1 MAQQTAWGW
10 KKVVLAIVGV
20 AAAMVLLLVAT
31 AAVGLVW
38 ATSTAER
45 LGEPV
50 PEPVASTVATRD
62 AGVRAAAAANAEQ
75 PLRVEIELEEGE
87 FEVRPGPPGTG
98 VQVDGAYAK
107 AYYELTE
114 EHTPAGEPGGPAT
127 VIRLR
132 PAHSFLVRLIGS
144 ALGGHDGAHNALTV
158 TIPREI
164 PIDLRLR
171 LRMGETRT
179 DLGGVDPDR
188 PGRRS
193 HHGRAPPR
201 LQPAACRAA
210 APHPRGRRDGRSPT
224 RALRE
229 TRVPGSWTWRG
240 AWAAS
245 PSIWAVTG
253 RLVPKPT
260 CGWTVRWAS
269 SGWTFRTPFASRRD
283 SAVSNVFGATSQPR
297 AGNDASADAPL
308 VRLHLTNAMGE
319 TRVRRY

>member
-10 KKVVLAIVGV
+10 KTIVLAVVGV
-20 AAAMVLLLVAT
+20 AAAVVLLLVAT

-38 ATSTAER
+38 ATSAAER

-50 PEPVASTVATRD
+50 PEPVAATVETRD
-62 AGVRAAAAANAEQ
+62 AGVRAAAAANAGQ
-75 PLRVEIELEEGE
+75 PLQVEIELEEGE
-87 FEVRPGPPGTG
+87 FEVRPGPPGAG

-114 EHTPAGEPGGPAT
+114 EHTPADEPGGPAT

-144 ALGGHDGAHNALTV
+144 AFGGHDGAHNALTV
-158 TIPREI
+158 TIPREV

-179 DLGGVDPDR
+179 DLGGLILTDLDADLTMGEHRLDFSEPLAGRPHRIRVAGGMGEIRLERFGNAGPRELDVEGRMGSLTVDLGGDWPAGAVADVRLDGSMGEFRLDIPNDVRIAPD
-188 PGRRS
+188 S
-193 HHGRAPPR
+193 NA
-201 LQPAACRAA
+201 
-210 APHPRGRRDGRSPT
+210 
-224 RALRE
+224 
-229 TRVPGSWTWRG
+229 
-240 AWAAS
+240 
-245 PSIWAVTG
+245 
-253 RLVPKPT
+253 
-260 CGWTVRWAS
+260 
-269 SGWTFRTPFASRRD
+269 
-283 SAVSNVFGATSQPR
+283 SNVFGATSQP
-297 AGNDASADAPL
+297 AADSGASAEAPL

>member
-10 KKVVLAIVGV
+10 KKIVLAVVGV
-20 AAAMVLLLVAT
+20 AAAVVLFLAAT
-31 AAVGLVW
+31 AAVGFVW

-50 PEPVASTVATRD
+50 PEPVASTVETRD
-62 AGVRAAAAANAEQ
+62 AGVRAAATANAEQ

-87 FEVRPGPPGTG
+87 FEVRPGPPGAG
-98 VQVDGAYAK
+98 VQVDGAYAQ

-144 ALGGHDGAHNALTV
+144 AFGGHDGAHNLLTV
-158 TIPREI
+158 TIPREV

-179 DLGGVDPDR
+179 DLGGLTLTDLDADLTMGEHRLDFSEPLAGRPHRIRVAGGMGEIRLERFGNAGPRELDVEGRMGSLTVDLGGDWPAGAEADVWLD
-188 PGRRS
+188 GS
-193 HHGRAPPR
+193 MGEFR
-201 LQPAACRAA
+201 L
-210 APHPRGRRDGRSPT
+210 D
-224 RALRE
+224 
-229 TRVPGSWTWRG
+229 VPN
-240 AWAAS
+240 
-245 PSIWAVTG
+245 
-253 RLVPKPT
+253 
-260 CGWTVRWAS
+260 TVRIA
-269 SGWTFRTPFASRRD
+269 PD

>member
-114 EHTPAGEPGGPAT
+114 EHTPADEPGGPAT
-127 VIRLR
+127 MIRLR
-132 PAHSFLVRLIGS
+132 ATQSFVVRLIGS
-144 ALGGHDGAHNALTV
+144 ALGGHDDAHNALTV
-158 TIPREI
+158 TIPREV

-171 LRMGETRT
+171 LRMGETRI
-179 DLGGVDPDR
+179 DLGGLILTDLDADLTMGEHRLDFSEPLAGRPDR
-188 PGRRS
+188 IRVAGGMGEIRLERVGNAGPRELDVEGRMGSLTVDLGGDWLPGAVADVTLD
-193 HHGRAPPR
+193 GAMGEFR
-201 LQPAACRAA
+201 LDIPN
-210 APHPRGRRDGRSPT
+210 
-224 RALRE
+224 
-229 TRVPGSWTWRG
+229 
-240 AWAAS
+240 
-245 PSIWAVTG
+245 
-253 RLVPKPT
+253 
-260 CGWTVRWAS
+260 TVRIA
-269 SGWTFRTPFASRRD
+269 PD
-283 SAVSNVFGATSQPR
+283 SNASNVFGATSRPS
-297 AGNDASADAPL
+297 AEHDASADAPL
-308 VRLHLTNAMGE
+308 VRLHLSSSMGE

>member
-10 KKVVLAIVGV
+10 KKIVLAVVGV
-20 AAAMVLLLVAT
+20 AAAVVLFLAAT

-50 PEPVASTVATRD
+50 PEPVASTVETRD

-75 PLRVEIELEEGE
+75 PLRVQIELEEGE
-87 FEVRPGPPGTG
+87 FEVRPGPPGAG
-98 VQVDGAYAK
+98 VQVDGAYAQ

-144 ALGGHDGAHNALTV
+144 AFGGHDGAHNLLTV
-158 TIPREI
+158 TIPREV

-179 DLGGVDPDR
+179 DLGGLTLTDLDADLTMGEHRLDFSEPLAGRPHRIRVAGGMGEIRLERFGNAGPRELDVEGRMGSLTVDLGGDWPAGAVADV
-188 PGRRS
+188 
-193 HHGRAPPR
+193 R
-201 LQPAACRAA
+201 L
-210 APHPRGRRDGRSPT
+210 DGSMGEFR
-224 RALRE
+224 LD
-229 TRVPGSWTWRG
+229 VPN
-240 AWAAS
+240 
-245 PSIWAVTG
+245 
-253 RLVPKPT
+253 
-260 CGWTVRWAS
+260 TVRVA
-269 SGWTFRTPFASRRD
+269 PD
-283 SAVSNVFGATSQPR
+283 SNVSNVFGATSQPA
-297 AGNDASADAPL
+297 AGNDESGDAPL

>member
-10 KKVVLAIVGV
+10 KKIVLAVVGV
-20 AAAMVLLLVAT
+20 AAAMLLLLVAT

-38 ATSTAER
+38 ATSAAER
-45 LGEPV
+45 LGEPA

-62 AGVRAAAAANAEQ
+62 AGAQAAAAASAGQ

-87 FEVRPGPPGTG
+87 FEVRPGPPGAG

-114 EHTPAGEPGGPAT
+114 EHTPADEPGGPAT

-144 ALGGHDGAHNALTV
+144 AFGGHDGAHNALTV
-158 TIPREI
+158 TIPREV

-179 DLGGVDPDR
+179 DLGGLILTGLDADLTMGEHRLDFSAPLAGRPERIRVAGGMGEVRLERFGNAGPRELDVEGRMGSLTVDLGGDWPAGAVADV
-188 PGRRS
+188 
-193 HHGRAPPR
+193 R
-201 LQPAACRAA
+201 L
-210 APHPRGRRDGRSPT
+210 DGSMGEFR
-224 RALRE
+224 LD
-229 TRVPGSWTWRG
+229 VPN
-240 AWAAS
+240 
-245 PSIWAVTG
+245 
-253 RLVPKPT
+253 
-260 CGWTVRWAS
+260 TVRIA
-269 SGWTFRTPFASRRD
+269 PD
-283 SAVSNVFGATSQPR
+283 SNASNVFGATSQPP
-297 AGNDASADAPL
+297 AGSDAGPEAPL
-308 VRLHLTNAMGE
+308 VRLHLTNSMGE

>member
-10 KKVVLAIVGV
+10 KKIVLAVAGV
-20 AAAMVLLLVAT
+20 TAAIVLLLMAT

-50 PEPVASTVATRD
+50 PEPVASPAATRD
-62 AGVRAAAAANAEQ
+62 AGVRAAAAANTEQ

-87 FEVRPGPPGTG
+87 FEVHPGPPGTG
-98 VQVDGAYAK
+98 VQVDGAYAQ

-114 EHTPAGEPGGPAT
+114 EHTLADEPGGPAS

-144 ALGGHDGAHNALTV
+144 AFAGHDGAHNALTV
-158 TIPREI
+158 TIPRDV

-179 DLGGVDPDR
+179 DLGGLILTDVDAELSMGEHRLDFSEPLAGRPQRIRVAGGMGEIRLERFGNAGPRELDVEGRMGSLTVDLGGDWPARAVADVRLDGSMGEFRLDIPNAVRIAPD
-188 PGRRS
+188 S
-193 HHGRAPPR
+193 N
-201 LQPAACRAA
+201 
-210 APHPRGRRDGRSPT
+210 
-224 RALRE
+224 
-229 TRVPGSWTWRG
+229 
-240 AWAAS
+240 AS
-245 PSIWAVTG
+245 NI
-253 RLVPKPT
+253 
-260 CGWTVRWAS
+260 
-269 SGWTFRTPFASRRD
+269 
-283 SAVSNVFGATSQPR
+283 FGATSHAP
-297 AGNDASADAPL
+297 AGNDASAEAPL